1 VADTYLSVSTPVQLA
16 LPEMLSQR
24 TSLQAAVLA
33 RVGENLVALDRALAR
48 AGEDAAARRLPL
60 DGGWYV
66 ILEVPRTRD
75 EDAWVEFLVQEHGV
89 VVHPG
94 YFFDMER
101 DGFLVVSLLPEPKVF
116 AEAIE
121 KVVSAVAHP

>member
-1 VADTYLSVSTPVQLA
+1 
-16 LPEMLSQR
+16 LPELFAAR
-24 TSLQAAVLA
+24 HHVQAAVRARTTANLA
-33 RVGENLVALDRALAR
+33 ALDRAIAA
-48 AGEDAAARRLPL
+48 AGELAAVRRLPV
-60 DGGWYV
+60 DGGWCV

-75 EDAWVEFLVQEHGV
+75 EDEWVALLLREHGV

-101 DGFLVVSLLPEPKVF
+101 DGFLVVSLLPAIDSF

-121 KVVSAVAHP
+121 KVISAVAHG